1 MITRTEKN
9 EEKQKEI
16 IKEENRE
23 LRKKIVLT
31 SLKVIF
37 IIIIISMLFYLYTT
51 YISSKIITVKE
62 ERIISEKL
70 PSNFDGLKIIQ
81 ISDIHYGSTIFMDDI
96 KKLVSLVNRRN
107 PDLVVF
113 TGDLINKGYKINS
126 KEQENLIKQLKKKK
140 STIGKYAIMGEE
152 DTDQFTTI
160 MNQSEFT
167 ILNNDY
173 DLIYKDSNTPILL
186 IGLSSSISNN
196 ININQGYEYFT
207 QPTHNSNI
215 YTITLLH
222 EPDNVDEIT
231 ASYQTDLFLAGHSH
245 NGQVYIPYIG
255 GLFRKEGA
263 EHYINGFYQLE
274 NSKLY
279 ISSGIGTTGNG
290 FRLFCRPS
298 INFFRLSSK

>member
-126 KEQENLIKQLKKKK
+126 KEQENLIKQLKKIK

>member
-96 KKLVSLVNRRN
+96 KKLVSLVNRRK

-126 KEQENLIKQLKKKK
+126 KEQENLIKQLKKIK

-222 EPDNVDEIT
+222 EPDNVEEIT

>member
-96 KKLVSLVNRRN
+96 KKLVSVVIRRN

-126 KEQENLIKQLKKKK
+126 KEQENLIKQLKKIK

-222 EPDNVDEIT
+222 EPDNVEEIT

-255 GLFRKEGA
+255 GVFRKEGA

>member
-96 KKLVSLVNRRN
+96 KKLVSLVNRRK

-126 KEQENLIKQLKKKK
+126 KEQENLIKQLKKIK

>member
-23 LRKKIVLT
+23 LRKKIVLI

-126 KEQENLIKQLKKKK
+126 KEQENLIKQLKKIK

>member
-23 LRKKIVLT
+23 LRKRIVLT
-31 SLKVIF
+31 GLKIIF
-37 IIIIISMLFYLYTT
+37 IVIIISMLFYLYTT

-70 PSNFDGLKIIQ
+70 PSNFDGLKVIQ
-81 ISDIHYGSTIFMDDI
+81 ISDIHYGSTIFMNDI
-96 KKLVSLVNRRN
+96 KKLISLVNRRN

-113 TGDLINKGYKINS
+113 TGDLINKNYKLNS
-126 KEQENLIKQLKKKK
+126 KEQENLIKQLKMIK

-167 ILNNDY
+167 ILNNDH
-173 DLIYKDSNTPILL
+173 DLIYKDSTTPILL
-186 IGLSSSISNN
+186 IGLSSSINDN
-196 ININQGYEYFT
+196 INIDQGYKYFNE
-207 QPTHNSNI
+207 PTHNSNI

-222 EPDNVDEIT
+222 EPDTVDEIT

-245 NGQVYIPYIG
+245 NGQISIPYIG
-255 GLFRKEGA
+255 GLLKKEGA
-263 EHYINGFYQLE
+263 KHYINEFYQLE

>member
-126 KEQENLIKQLKKKK
+126 KEQENLIKQLKKIK

-222 EPDNVDEIT
+222 EPDNVEEIT

-290 FRLFCRPS
+290 YRLFCRPN

>member
-81 ISDIHYGSTIFMDDI
+81 ISDIHYGSTIFIDDI

-126 KEQENLIKQLKKKK
+126 KEQENLIKQLKKIK

-215 YTITLLH
+215 YTIALLH

>member
-126 KEQENLIKQLKKKK
+126 KEQENLIKQLKKIK

-222 EPDNVDEIT
+222 EPDNVEEIT

>member
-1 MITRTEKN
+1 
-9 EEKQKEI
+9 
-16 IKEENRE
+16 
-23 LRKKIVLT
+23 
-31 SLKVIF
+31 
-37 IIIIISMLFYLYTT
+37 MLFYLYTT

-126 KEQENLIKQLKKKK
+126 KEQENLIKQLKKIK

-173 DLIYKDSNTPILL
+173 DLIIKIVILL
-186 IGLSSSISNN
+186 
-196 ININQGYEYFT
+196 
-207 QPTHNSNI
+207 
-215 YTITLLH
+215 
-222 EPDNVDEIT
+222 
-231 ASYQTDLFLAGHSH
+231 
-245 NGQVYIPYIG
+245 
-255 GLFRKEGA
+255 
-263 EHYINGFYQLE
+263 FY
-274 NSKLY
+274 
-279 ISSGIGTTGNG
+279 
-290 FRLFCRPS
+290 
-298 INFFRLSSK
+298 

>member
-126 KEQENLIKQLKKKK
+126 KEQENLIKQLKKIK

-215 YTITLLH
+215 YTIALLH

>member
-1 MITRTEKN
+1 MITRTERN

-23 LRKKIVLT
+23 IRKKIVLT
-31 SLKVIF
+31 SLKIIFLVIVV
-37 IIIIISMLFYLYTT
+37 SMAFYLYTT
-51 YISSKIITVKE
+51 YISSKIISVKE

-70 PSNFDGLKIIQ
+70 PQNFDGLKIVQ
-81 ISDIHYGSTIFMDDI
+81 ISDIHYGSTIYMDDI

-113 TGDLINKGYKINS
+113 TGDLINEKYNLKS
-126 KEQENLIKQLKKKK
+126 KEQEELIKQLKKIK
-140 STIGKYAIMGEE
+140 STIGKYAVMGEE
-152 DTDQFTTI
+152 DNEQFTTI

-167 ILNNDY
+167 ILNNQY

-186 IGLSSSISNN
+186 VGLSSSTNGN
-196 ININQGYEYFT
+196 IDINKGYEYFT
-207 QPTHNSNI
+207 QPTHNTNI

-222 EPDNVDEIT
+222 EPDSVDEIT

-245 NGQVYIPYIG
+245 NGQINIPYIG
-255 GLFRKEGA
+255 GVFRKEGA
-263 EHYINGFYQLE
+263 KNYINEFYQLD